1 MLQSLYL
8 WEKYP
13 QYTGKEA
20 GWALELMA
28 KRKIHDTYTVVYV
41 VTETVRYEV
50 WQIPREMFCA
60 ATGNANEFVHAGF
73 CDCMIHSFVSNRIQ
87 FVSWLR
93 CFIGEDILFVSQKRG
108 W

>member
-1 MLQSLYL
+1 
-8 WEKYP
+8 
-13 QYTGKEA
+13 
-20 GWALELMA
+20 
-28 KRKIHDTYTVVYV
+28 
-41 VTETVRYEV
+41 
-50 WQIPREMFCA
+50 MFCA